1 MGENV
6 VPRERTIKVN
16 SNGGKQGGI
25 PEKESPGIPNPKDDP
40 NGRQMELVPRLPRVI
55 SN

>member
-1 MGENV
+1 MEENV

-25 PEKESPGIPNPKDDP
+25 PEKEYPGIPNPKDDP